1 MFNSFLLKGRSS
13 FPLSPV
19 FRAFLNCK
27 KCKEKPYRHF
37 LLSVFTLLPT
47 DFGKNLFF
55 QLAALKVA
63 CGSDWL
69 NFTWNEQSYFWLAP
83 AFFQRTTSLL
93 VLCHTH
99 HLEHQVSLITETGVD
114 SGCAVRH
121 VAAKSEDRGYMGK

>member
-27 KCKEKPYRHF
+27 KCKENPYRYF

-69 NFTWNEQSYFWLAP
+69 NFTCNEQTVIFGLH
-83 AFFQRTTSLL
+83 
-93 VLCHTH
+93 LCFSKGHPCWFCVTH